1 LTLAAEIKSSIFS
14 SISYLDGFSQTNSH
28 KDSQDEQQN
37 HQNMLHKV
45 APVPII
51 GITIQT
57 LVQQVEMNL
66 CIKHTQTL
74 VPPAE
79 HLGRRVNNHVKLIT
93 YFSRL

>member
-1 LTLAAEIKSSIFS
+1 MV
-14 SISYLDGFSQTNSH
+14 FSQTNNQ

-51 GITIQT
+51 GVTIQT
-57 LVQQVEMNL
+57 LVQQVEMAY
-66 CIKHTQTL
+66 KTHTNTCPTSRASRQ
-74 VPPAE
+74 V
-79 HLGRRVNNHVKLIT
+79 GVNNHVKLIT